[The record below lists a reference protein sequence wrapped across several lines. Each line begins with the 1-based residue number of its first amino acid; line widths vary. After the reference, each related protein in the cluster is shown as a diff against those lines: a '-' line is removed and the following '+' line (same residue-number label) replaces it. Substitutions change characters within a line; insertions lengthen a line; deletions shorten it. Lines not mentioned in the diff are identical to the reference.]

1 MRFVMMLADRL
12 KKSIEEIMMMSML
25 EIQMWAGY
33 ILNENQE
40 QKKTMNAQKNRS
52 NPRRGR

>member
-1 MRFVMMLADRL
+1 MLADRL
-12 KKSIEEIMMMSML
+12 KKSITEVMEMTTL

-40 QKKTMNAQKNRS
+40 RQRTMNASKNKGNRV
-52 NPRRGR
+52 RGR

>member
-1 MRFVMMLADRL
+1 MLADRL
-12 KKSIEEIMMMSML
+12 KKSIGEIMEMSTL

-40 QKKTMNAQKNRS
+40 QRKTMNAQKKKS
-52 NPRRGR
+52 NPLGGR

>member
-40 QKKTMNAQKNRS
+40 HKKTMNAQKNRS

>member
-1 MRFVMMLADRL
+1 MLADRL
-12 KKSIEEIMMMSML
+12 KKSISEVMEMSTL

-40 QKKTMNAQKNRS
+40 QRKTMNAQKNKA
-52 NPRRGR
+52 NPVRGR

>member
-1 MRFVMMLADRL
+1 MLADRL
-12 KKSIEEIMMMSML
+12 KKSICEVMEMTTL

-40 QKKTMNAQKNRS
+40 QRKTMSAQKNKS
-52 NPRRGR
+52 NQPRTR